1 MNSLKTPLSSR
12 TFWTIWISGLVIW
25 LVAMFITTGWDLELS
40 QTLADPENLFGKVV
54 AWGGEWPS
62 WLLVVFCVTTIVLA
76 RRPTDSRFKVLVPLA
91 LSVVLLAV
99 IEPLLITQTLK
110 FFWGRVRF
118 RNLGADFSG
127 FTPFYIPAGPGAG
140 KSFPSGHVAMA
151 CVSLA
156 VAFFVTRAH
165 GYKAAILAWILV
177 LGYCLA
183 VAWGRILAG
192 AHYLTDCMF
201 SLGLSLLLA
210 AWLVRVICIKR
221 EPPS

>member
-1 MNSLKTPLSSR
+1 LSSIKTPVSSR
-12 TFWTIWISGLVIW
+12 TFWIFWISGFVIW
-25 LVAMFITTGWDLELS
+25 MLAMFIASGWDLEWS
-40 QTLADPENLFGKVV
+40 QAQANPKLLFGKVV

-76 RRPTDSRFKVLVPLA
+76 HRRPDSRFKALMPLA

-118 RNLGADFSG
+118 RDLGADFSG
-127 FTPFYIPAGPGAG
+127 FTPFYVPAGPGAG
-140 KSFPSGHVAMA
+140 KSFPSGHVGMA

-156 VAFFVTRAH
+156 VAFFVTRTYS
-165 GYKAAILAWILV
+165 YKAAIVAWILV
-177 LGYCLA
+177 LSYGLS

-192 AHYLTDCMF
+192 AHYLTDCLF
-201 SLGLSLLLA
+201 SIGLSLLLA
-210 AWLVRVICIKR
+210 AWLVRVIAKNE

>member
-1 MNSLKTPLSSR
+1 LSPVKTPLSSR
-12 TFWTIWISGLVIW
+12 TFWAIWISGLVIW
-25 LVAMFITTGWDLELS
+25 LVAMFIATGRDLELS
-40 QTLADPENLFGKVV
+40 QTLANPTHLFGKVM
-54 AWGGEWPS
+54 AWGGEWPA
-62 WLLVVFCVTTIVLA
+62 WLLVAFCVTTIVLA

-156 VAFFVTRAH
+156 VAFFITHTR
-165 GYKAAILAWILV
+165 GYKAAILAWVLV
-177 LGYCLA
+177 LAYCLS

-210 AWLVRVICIKR
+210 AWLVRVICTKP